1 MFETKVPI
9 RVRYAETDQMNV
21 VYHANYATYFEVAR
35 TESIRQ
41 LGFTYREME
50 EMGLAM
56 PVVEINI
63 KYLRPARYDDLI
75 TVRTQLRE
83 FPESHAITFH
93 QDIFNEAG
101 KLITSGFVTLF
112 FMDAGAKRKT
122 RMPQILRERL
132 LPYFKSSETALSS
145 V

>member
-41 LGFTYREME
+41 LGMTYREME
-50 EMGLAM
+50 ETGLAM

-63 KYLRPARYDDLI
+63 KY
-75 TVRTQLRE
+75 
-83 FPESHAITFH
+83 
-93 QDIFNEAG
+93 
-101 KLITSGFVTLF
+101 
-112 FMDAGAKRKT
+112 
-122 RMPQILRERL
+122 
-132 LPYFKSSETALSS
+132 
-145 V
+145 